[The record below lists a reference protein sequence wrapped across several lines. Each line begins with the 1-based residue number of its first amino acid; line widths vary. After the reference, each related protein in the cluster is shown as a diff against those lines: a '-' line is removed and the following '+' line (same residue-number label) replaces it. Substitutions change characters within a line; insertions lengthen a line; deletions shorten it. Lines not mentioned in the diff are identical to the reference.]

1 MTTEID
7 PKFARHWQTQ
17 RLVDVFAALAIG
29 ERLSWVDAA
38 SKCGVEVDALRKRL
52 QSARR
57 VALHEHAVIIVSI
70 PGVGFERL
78 PQDAADLPAT
88 KYLAGARSKAR
99 RARDV
104 IRKGVTD
111 WERIERTKKNE
122 LFAIEAQASVVAQ
135 VTSSTTRARLAA
147 ASETANARLDFG
159 RTMEVLAK

>member
-1 MTTEID
+1 MADID
-7 PKFARHWQTQ
+7 PRFARHWQTQ
-17 RLVDVFAALAIG
+17 RLVDVFASLAIG
-29 ERLSWVDAA
+29 ERISWADVSAR
-38 SKCGVEVDALRKRL
+38 CGVDVGALRKRL

-57 VALHEHAVIIVSI
+57 AALHEHAAIILSV

-122 LFAIEAQASVVAQ
+122 LFAVEAQAAVVAV
-135 VTSSTTRARLAA
+135 VTTATTRARLAA
-147 ASETANARLDFG
+147 AAETSNARLDFG
-159 RTMEVLAK
+159 RTLELMRD